1 MDEFAEISDIRKS
14 KKPLYISIAIFISLL
29 VGYFFIPGM
38 GEWLDQAWSVLTSGD
53 EQKVSEWVDG
63 FGYFGPILIILVMT
77 VQMFLIV
84 IPSWLLMLVAIIAY
98 GPVWGS
104 AIVFVAIFSASSVGY
119 LIGRYFGPEV
129 VARIIGPLSEKKVA
143 DFLDRYG
150 VWAIIVT
157 RINPLLSNDAIS
169 FIAGVVNMSYRKFIL
184 STLVGI
190 APLVILIA
198 ILRQM
203 DDGLKSGLI
212 WVSAGSLLLFIGF
225 VWFDKRQRKRTP

>member
-1 MDEFAEISDIRKS
+1 
-14 KKPLYISIAIFISLL
+14 YISIAIFISLL

-129 VARIIGPLSEKKVA
+129 VARIIGPSSEKKVA